1 MLVGKMRS
9 KEIEGDLLRGED
21 LLEEKEVSF
30 EEKEVSFEEK
40 EISFEEKEKEI
51 SFMNQEGGA

>member
-30 EEKEVSFEEK
+30 EEKE
-40 EISFEEKEKEI
+40 ISFEEKEKEI
-51 SFMNQEGGA
+51 SVMNQEGGA

>member
-1 MLVGKMRS
+1 MRS
-9 KEIEGDLLRGED
+9 KEIKGDLLWGED

-40 EISFEEKEKEI
+40 EVSF
-51 SFMNQEGGA
+51 